1 MPLPPL
7 QPPLIYLGA
16 NDPLPDPSMAWDR
29 SHGVEGLLAAGGG
42 LSVERLREAYSKGCF
57 PWFSEGQPVR
67 WWSPDPRMVLQV
79 AHFRFHRSLRQW
91 MKQQKNW
98 EIRIDTAFDTV
109 SEHCARA
116 PRPGQNGTWIV
127 ADMVNAYKALHTA
140 GFAHSI
146 ETWIDGQLSG
156 GLYCVSIGHA
166 VFGESMFSLVPNGSK
181 IALAALVAFCKAN
194 QVSMV
199 DCQQKTPHLSLMGGG
214 EVPRS
219 QFLNHIL
226 LAQTLPPLRW
236 HFDPLYWAELTT
248 LNALP

>member
-1 MPLPPL
+1 MDET
-7 QPPLIYLGA
+7 A
-16 NDPLPDPSMAWDR
+16 
-29 SHGVEGLLAAGGG
+29 
-42 LSVERLREAYSKGCF
+42 
-57 PWFSEGQPVR
+57 
-67 WWSPDPRMVLQV
+67 
-79 AHFRFHRSLRQW
+79 
-91 MKQQKNW
+91 KNW
-98 EIRIDTAFDTV
+98 EIRIDTAFDAV
-109 SEHCARA
+109 IEHCARA

-127 ADMVNAYKALHTA
+127 ADMVSAYKALHTA
-140 GFAHSI
+140 GFAHSV

>member
-1 MPLPPL
+1 
-7 QPPLIYLGA
+7 
-16 NDPLPDPSMAWDR
+16 
-29 SHGVEGLLAAGGG
+29 
-42 LSVERLREAYSKGCF
+42 
-57 PWFSEGQPVR
+57 
-67 WWSPDPRMVLQV
+67 MVLQV
-79 AHFRFHRSLRQW
+79 SHFRFHRSLRQW
-91 MKQQKNW
+91 MKQHKNW
-98 EIRIDTAFDTV
+98 EIRIDTALDAV
-109 SEHCARA
+109 IEHCARA

-127 ADMVNAYKALHTA
+127 ADMVNAYKGLHKA
-140 GFAHSI
+140 GLAHSV
-146 ETWIDGQLSG
+146 ETWIDGQLRG

-199 DCQQKTPHLSLMGGG
+199 DCQQNTPHLSLMGGG
-214 EVPRS
+214 EVARS
-219 QFLNHIL
+219 QFLDHIL